1 MVRKIE
7 PHVNDL
13 IAVVKGTRVVRRK
26 KREGAVKSA
35 ERQERRE
42 QQIRQAMEECGA
54 REDLSPEWLAQHVG
68 LPIEYARWYLGSRK
82 LWSSFGARLG

>member
-1 MVRKIE
+1 
-7 PHVNDL
+7 
-13 IAVVKGTRVVRRK
+13 
-26 KREGAVKSA
+26 
-35 ERQERRE
+35 
-42 QQIRQAMEECGA
+42 MEECGA